1 MVEEGDLDDKLEDK
15 ATNEV
20 VDDVK
25 KVAMEGVDKE
35 RKQVAMKV
43 ANTNCLDDLIDN
55 ALLLLFLLLDCR
67 ICIKRRCNSQTCCHL
82 PHPVTNLTPLTP
94 PPSFRGQGSK
104 KISPKKISPTNFHL
118 KKFFTPKNFHQ
129 KNFQTKIF
137 HPQRIFTQKK
147 FHPKNFHPKKFS
159 PQFFYNSNIFNCQT
173 ILCRPEM
180 STVVR

>member
-82 PHPVTNLTPLTP
+82 PHPVTSLTP
-94 PPSFRGQGSK
+94 
-104 KISPKKISPTNFHL
+104 SPTLPPHPSPFL
-118 KKFFTPKNFHQ
+118 QRAGVKK
-129 KNFQTKIF
+129 
-137 HPQRIFTQKK
+137 IFTQKIFKKK
-147 FHPKNFHPKKFS
+147 FHPKKIQKKLKKEKFQKKF
-159 PQFFYNSNIFNCQT
+159 QKKNSKKNFKKKISKKKFQKKKF
-173 ILCRPEM
+173 
-180 STVVR
+180 

>member
-55 ALLLLFLLLDCR
+55 ALLLLFFFWTAA
-67 ICIKRRCNSQTCCHL
+67 SA
-82 PHPVTNLTPLTP
+82 
-94 PPSFRGQGSK
+94 SK
-104 KISPKKISPTNFHL
+104 GARVKK
-118 KKFFTPKNFHQ
+118 
-129 KNFQTKIF
+129 
-137 HPQRIFTQKK
+137 IFTQKIFNK
-147 FHPKNFHPKKFS
+147 KNVHSKKFS
-159 PQFFYNSNIFNCQT
+159 PKKNSPKKF
-173 ILCRPEM
+173 
-180 STVVR
+180 

>member
-1 MVEEGDLDDKLEDK
+1 MGDLDDKLEDK

-55 ALLLLFLLLDCR
+55 SLLLLFLLLDCR

-94 PPSFRGQGSK
+94 PPSFKGQGQK
-104 KISPKKISPTNFHL
+104 NFH
-118 KKFFTPKNFHQ
+118 PKNFQ
-129 KNFQTKIF
+129 K
-137 HPQRIFTQKK
+137 KK
-147 FHPKNFHPKKFS
+147 FHPKIFQKKF
-159 PQFFYNSNIFNCQT
+159 Q
-173 ILCRPEM
+173 
-180 STVVR
+180 

>member
-67 ICIKRRCNSQTCCHL
+67 IPTLLCLCARSNPLFAHCVHGHHGSSRRAQITFEAIHF
-82 PHPVTNLTPLTP
+82 P
-94 PPSFRGQGSK
+94 PTGA
-104 KISPKKISPTNFHL
+104 
-118 KKFFTPKNFHQ
+118 
-129 KNFQTKIF
+129 
-137 HPQRIFTQKK
+137 PQ
-147 FHPKNFHPKKFS
+147 
-159 PQFFYNSNIFNCQT
+159 
-173 ILCRPEM
+173 
-180 STVVR
+180 

>member
-1 MVEEGDLDDKLEDK
+1 MGDLAEMVGEGDLDDKLEDK

-104 KISPKKISPTNFHL
+104 KFSPKNLKKKQFSPKKIS
-118 KKFFTPKNFHQ
+118 KK
-129 KNFQTKIF
+129 KI
-137 HPQRIFTQKK
+137 QI
-147 FHPKNFHPKKFS
+147 
-159 PQFFYNSNIFNCQT
+159 NS
-173 ILCRPEM
+173 
-180 STVVR
+180 

>member
-67 ICIKRRCNSQTCCHL
+67 ICIKRG
-82 PHPVTNLTPLTP
+82 
-94 PPSFRGQGSK
+94 RG
-104 KISPKKISPTNFHL
+104 
-118 KKFFTPKNFHQ
+118 
-129 KNFQTKIF
+129 
-137 HPQRIFTQKK
+137 
-147 FHPKNFHPKKFS
+147 
-159 PQFFYNSNIFNCQT
+159 
-173 ILCRPEM
+173 
-180 STVVR
+180 

>member
-82 PHPVTNLTPLTP
+82 PHPVTSLTPSPTL
-94 PPSFRGQGSK
+94 PSLP
-104 KISPKKISPTNFHL
+104 SPKKIFTQTNF
-118 KKFFTPKNFHQ
+118 P
-129 KNFQTKIF
+129 TKIVF
-137 HPQRIFTQKK
+137 H
-147 FHPKNFHPKKFS
+147 
-159 PQFFYNSNIFNCQT
+159 
-173 ILCRPEM
+173 
-180 STVVR
+180 